1 VAKKK
6 TTLREKLA
14 MLFAMLGSDNAG
26 ERENARSLIDETL
39 RKNRKSW
46 NDLVELLQS
55 GSSDPTW
62 DAGDENRAKEANA
75 SSAAPGVASGT
86 NVSALDLLRHVLEMY
101 LELKPYEYVA
111 AALWIL
117 HTHVFNRFMVTPRL
131 ALVSPVRG
139 CGKTTL
145 LALLALLVARGRKE
159 DGVSAAAIFRLI
171 DNGHPTLL
179 IDEADNLG
187 LDRNGILR
195 AVLNSGH
202 RKGGSLTRVIKDR
215 PRRFSTFAPMA
226 IAAIGV
232 LPLPIM
238 HRSLI
243 IPMKR
248 ATGKLRRLDESDLDD
263 VNIAYAMV
271 LAWAGEVQLN
281 SNPELPEGL
290 RNRPADNWRPLIA
303 IADSFGPAWG
313 AVAREAAVEF
323 ARTHRDEDA
332 GVILLNDIRSIF
344 AARGDDRLA
353 SAGMVADLIA
363 LDDSL
368 WAEWRG
374 LRDDQQPRRLSQ
386 GELARLLTP
395 FGIRPRTI
403 WPVRRGKTGKSAKG
417 YFRSQFEE
425 AWDAYC
431 SEDVTPSQPS
441 NIRHLRSG

>member
-1 VAKKK
+1 MAKKK

-26 ERENARSLIDETL
+26 ERENARSLIDEIL

-62 DAGDENRAKEANA
+62 DAGDENRAKEALA

-159 DGVSAAAIFRLI
+159 DGVSAAATFRLI
-171 DNGHPTLL
+171 DNEHPTLL

-187 LDRNGILR
+187 FDRNGILR

-202 RKGGSLTRVIKDR
+202 RKGDSLTRVIKDR

-226 IAAIGV
+226 IAAIGM

-263 VNIAYAMV
+263 VNIAYCDGSSVGERSPVELQSGA
-271 LAWAGEVQLN
+271 AG
-281 SNPELPEGL
+281 
-290 RNRPADNWRPLIA
+290 
-303 IADSFGPAWG
+303 G
-313 AVAREAAVEF
+313 AAQ
-323 ARTHRDEDA
+323 
-332 GVILLNDIRSIF
+332 
-344 AARGDDRLA
+344 
-353 SAGMVADLIA
+353 SAG
-363 LDDSL
+363 
-368 WAEWRG
+368 G
-374 LRDDQQPRRLSQ
+374 
-386 GELARLLTP
+386 
-395 FGIRPRTI
+395 
-403 WPVRRGKTGKSAKG
+403 
-417 YFRSQFEE
+417 
-425 AWDAYC
+425 
-431 SEDVTPSQPS
+431 
-441 NIRHLRSG
+441 